1 MPTSWSRANDT
12 TEEVIRLAG
21 EITDTV
27 CNEIGPVAMC
37 KDPLS
42 FAQKVSTRV
51 AAIAKAEETEALT
64 AAIDALEGITVVK
77 YDPNGTTT
85 EFTPCKLDIKA

>member
-1 MPTSWSRANDT
+1 MQRPHFLSR
-12 TEEVIRLAG
+12 
-21 EITDTV
+21 
-27 CNEIGPVAMC
+27 
-37 KDPLS
+37 
-42 FAQKVSTRV
+42 KVSTSV

>member
-1 MPTSWSRANDT
+1 MTT

-27 CNEIGPVAMC
+27 RNEIGPVAMC

-42 FAQKVSTRV
+42 LAQKVSTRV

-64 AAIDALEGITVVK
+64 AAINALEDIA
-77 YDPNGTTT
+77 GTSSSTRIRRVAN
-85 EFTPCKLDIKA
+85 EALKATRARRKA